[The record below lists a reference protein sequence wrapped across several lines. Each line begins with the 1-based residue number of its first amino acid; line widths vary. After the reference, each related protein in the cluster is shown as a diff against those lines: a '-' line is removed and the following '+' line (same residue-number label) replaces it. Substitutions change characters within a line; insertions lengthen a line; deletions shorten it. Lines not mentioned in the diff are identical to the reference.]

1 MSANN
6 EATGHTIYGFKE
18 MVATTSKMLKMA
30 KVGPS
35 TVTVTGSIDNPF
47 VLIDTRYPRNRI

>member
-47 VLIDTRYPRNRI
+47 VLIDT